1 MMKHH
6 HSLLG
11 EATDAGFLGATA
23 VAVLF
28 FIRDALNG
36 KPLLTPSVLGQAL
49 LLGQSTPNTSSLD
62 FEAILLYTGFHFI
75 AFLLLGLVAAW
86 LVRHTARRP
95 VLLFGLFV
103 LFVLGELFFLVLV
116 GVLPGA
122 LNALFPTAWVLFA
135 NLLAA
140 LVMGWYFWRRYPE
153 LKRSL
158 RRKPMGA

>member
-1 MMKHH
+1 MIRHH

-28 FIRDALNG
+28 LIRDTLSG

-49 LLGQSTPNTSSLD
+49 LLGQSAPDTTHLD
-62 FEAILLYTGFHFI
+62 FAAIVLYTGFHFI

-86 LVRHTARRP
+86 LVRLTARRP

-103 LFVLGELFFLVLV
+103 LFVLGELVFLVLV
-116 GVLPGA
+116 GALPGA
-122 LNALFPTAWVLFA
+122 LNTLFPTALVLFA

-140 LVMGWYFWRRYPE
+140 IVMGWYFWRRYPE

-158 RRKPMGA
+158 QRTPLGA